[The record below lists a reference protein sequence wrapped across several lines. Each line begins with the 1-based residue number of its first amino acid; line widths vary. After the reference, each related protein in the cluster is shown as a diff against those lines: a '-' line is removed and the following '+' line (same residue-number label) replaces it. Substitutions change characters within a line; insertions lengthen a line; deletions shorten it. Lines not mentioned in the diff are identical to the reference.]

1 MNLNDLEHISLLQ
14 HHLAVYAD
22 EGAYRKLFYYFH
34 PLLKRFAFHMLDDH
48 EVAEEVA
55 ADVLLKIWIRR
66 DQIALI
72 KDLKLYLFKATRNA
86 CLNYLNSRRLRNDRL
101 TDGLREQEH
110 QHCGSPETEFIHSE
124 MHQYMEHAV
133 EQLPEKCRLVFRLIR
148 EYGLTHEQVTAVMGI
163 SHNTTETHMRL
174 ALRKLKT
181 ALDHYRQPEK

>member
-1 MNLNDLEHISLLQ
+1 MNDQEHIDLLQ

-22 EGAYRKLFYYFH
+22 ERAYRKLFYYFH
-34 PLLKRFAFHMLDDH
+34 PLLKRFSFHILGDH
-48 EVAEEVA
+48 EVAEEMA

-66 DQIALI
+66 DQMALI

-86 CLNYLNSRRLRNDRL
+86 CLNYLDSRRLRNDRL
-101 TDGLREQEH
+101 TDGLCEQ
-110 QHCGSPETEFIHSE
+110 QQQQQCGSPESDFIYSE
-124 MHQYMEHAV
+124 MHRYMQHAV

-163 SHNTTETHMRL
+163 SRNTTETHMRL